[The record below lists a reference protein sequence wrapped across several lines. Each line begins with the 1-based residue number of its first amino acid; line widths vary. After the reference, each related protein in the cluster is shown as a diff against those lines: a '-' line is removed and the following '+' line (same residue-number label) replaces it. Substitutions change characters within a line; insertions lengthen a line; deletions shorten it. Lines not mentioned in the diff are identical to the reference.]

1 MQLAEGRAEPDSAIP
16 FDRARRLGSPHGN
29 KELRSGI
36 LRRKVASFLSTF
48 LKMPVSPRELLDM
61 ISERTHE
68 AESER
73 PASEC
78 SEFNTVL

>member
-36 LRRKVASFLSTF
+36 LRRKVASV
-48 LKMPVSPRELLDM
+48 VSNKYLDK
-61 ISERTHE
+61 RC
-68 AESER
+68 
-73 PASEC
+73 P
-78 SEFNTVL
+78 